1 MTEMIPFGEFR
12 PDVSDLDGGTTSAI
26 NNVIP
31 RADGYGPFQALIPF
45 TSALPAV
52 CRGYFYARDEDGSV
66 RVFAGTSNKLYLLN
80 NTTLSWDD
88 ASQGASTYTGL
99 NPEANWCFAQ
109 FGTLIVA
116 VQQNANPQVFDL
128 ASDTAFDDLGGS
140 PPKAAYVAVVNQ
152 FLMLSGLATNLK
164 RIQWSGL
171 NDITSDDAWTAGI
184 NSSDYQDEPDGG
196 FVRGVIGGEFGTIL
210 QDQMIRRM
218 TFSPGSDVIFEI
230 QKIAENLGALGPYAI
245 CSGGDLHFF
254 VTPKGFYQINNS
266 GGLTPIGEEKVNRTF
281 FDSYDTAAP
290 QLLQAVAD
298 PNNNLAV
305 FVWKSA
311 SSSQLLFDTAL
322 AYNYVL
328 QRWAP
333 LSITGE
339 ALAQL
344 AAPGLTME
352 ALDAIAPGSQTIS
365 GAADNGSGLIRLTV
379 GSTSGWA
386 TGNYK
391 TISGVTGTTEANG
404 TWKITV
410 VDSTHIDLA
419 EDTDG
424 TASVFTNAYVSGGV
438 VGGNLDALTFS
449 LDTINI
455 ASPPALSCCD
465 SNHQIGTFTGDA
477 VEATLETPEQSG
489 KGVRL
494 RVQGFTP
501 ITDASDV
508 RGTLGKRENLNA
520 ARTYLPETTMNDEG
534 FCPMIWSTRYAR
546 AKIRIPAGQVWT
558 FASGVIPS
566 AVPDGSH

>member
-1 MTEMIPFGEFR
+1 MPEIIPFGEYR
-12 PDVSDLDGGTTSAI
+12 PDVSDLDGATTAAI
-26 NNVIP
+26 NNVVP
-31 RADGYGPFQALIPF
+31 RADGYGPFQSLVPF

-52 CRGYFYARDEDGSV
+52 CRGYFFARDEDGSV
-66 RVFAGTSNKLYLLN
+66 RVFSGTSNKLYLLN

-88 ASQGASTYTGL
+88 ASQGSSTYTAL
-99 NPEANWCFAQ
+99 NPDANWCFAQ

-116 VQQNANPQVFDL
+116 VQQNVNPQVFDL
-128 ASDTAFDDLGGS
+128 SSDTEFSDLGGS

-152 FLMLSGLATNLK
+152 FLMLSGLQLNPK
-164 RIQWSGL
+164 RVQWSGL
-171 NDITSDDAWTAGI
+171 NDITNWTAGT
-184 NSSDYQDEPDGG
+184 NSSDFQDEPDGG
-196 FVRGVIGGEFGTIL
+196 FIRGVIGGEFGTIL

-254 VTPKGFYQINNS
+254 LTPKGFYQVNNS

-281 FDSYDTAAP
+281 FDSYDTANP

-298 PNNNLAV
+298 PNRNLAM

-311 SSSQLLFDTAL
+311 SSSQILFDSAL

-333 LSITGE
+333 LTITGE

-352 ALDAIAPGSQTIS
+352 ALDAIAPGAQTIT
-365 GAADNGSGLIRLTV
+365 GAANNGSGLIRLTV

-391 TISGVTGTTEANG
+391 TISAVTGTTEANG
-404 TWKITV
+404 TWEITV
-410 VDSTHIDLA
+410 VDATHIDLNGS
-419 EDTDG
+419 TF
-424 TASVFTNAYVSGGV
+424 SNAYVSGGV
-438 VGGNLDALTFS
+438 VGGSLDALTFS
-449 LDTINI
+449 LDTVNV
-455 ASPPALSCCD
+455 ASPPMLSSCNAD
-465 SNHQIGTFTGDA
+465 HKIGTFTGPA
-477 VEATLETPEQSG
+477 LEATLETPEQSG
-489 KGVRL
+489 KGTRL
-494 RVQGFTP
+494 RVQGFAP

-508 RGTLGKRENLNA
+508 RGTIGKRENLNTA
-520 ARTYLPETTMNDEG
+520 PTYLSETTMNSEG
-534 FCPMIWSTRYAR
+534 FCPLIWSTRYAR
-546 AKIRIPAGQVWT
+546 ARIRIPAGQTWT
-558 FASGVIPS
+558 FASGVRPS
-566 AVPDGSH
+566 AVADGEH